1 MSILTSTKKRVET
14 AKEQIKT
21 IDCFGASY
29 ELAAVAHHSGKIE
42 TTMRPGILPFAEVI
56 NLPEEF
62 YQVDSLSGRKF
73 FGKNLNDSSLPYYK
87 AIINLIYVS
96 KMGDTDPCEHFN
108 NVFKGFKASST
119 SIFAKYADSIF
130 GHYTGEHIII
140 EIGHHLPSYHLTL
153 FFRRIPTRF
162 VTQV

>member
-1 MSILTSTKKRVET
+1 MSILTSVKNRVEDT
-14 AKEQIKT
+14 KSKIKT
-21 IDCFGASY
+21 LDCFGASY
-29 ELAAVAHHSGKIE
+29 ELAVVAHHTGKIE
-42 TTMRPGILPFAEVI
+42 TTMRPGILPFADVI

-73 FGKNLNDSSLPYYK
+73 FGTHLYDKLPYYK

-119 SIFAKYADSIF
+119 SIYAKYSDNIF
-130 GHYTGEHIII
+130 GHYPGENIII
-140 EIGHHLPSYHLTL
+140 EIGHHMPSYHLTL